1 MRIYRTATERIQS
14 NQESKYIQAKHI
26 SAQSN
31 VAAAL
36 TRQAAILEAG
46 KIACENAK
54 SMSERILEGKR
65 AARNMRTEIQTSV
78 VEFSQ
83 PVLDKLNETLKNK
96 TGEDSNTNVDNNQD
110 KTQKNEGMDNGPEQI
125 SSSAENT
132 EHENSNVE
140 NNTDSTEDSTPT
152 AAGQQINIII

>member
-83 PVLDKLNETLKNK
+83 PVLDKLNETLKTK
-96 TGEDSNTNVDNNQD
+96 QE
-110 KTQKNEGMDNGPEQI
+110 KIQI
-125 SSSAENT
+125 RML
-132 EHENSNVE
+132 
-140 NNTDSTEDSTPT
+140 
-152 AAGQQINIII
+152 IIIKTKRKKMKEWIMVRNKFQAPLKIRNMKTVMLKTIRTQRKIAHQLLPDNK

>member
-1 MRIYRTATERIQS
+1 MKIYRTATERIQS

-54 SMSERILEGKR
+54 SMSERILEG
-65 AARNMRTEIQTSV
+65 NVQLEICGQKHK
-78 VEFSQ
+78 
-83 PVLDKLNETLKNK
+83 PALLNFPSL
-96 TGEDSNTNVDNNQD
+96 
-110 KTQKNEGMDNGPEQI
+110 
-125 SSSAENT
+125 SSI
-132 EHENSNVE
+132 NS
-140 NNTDSTEDSTPT
+140 TRH
-152 AAGQQINIII
+152 